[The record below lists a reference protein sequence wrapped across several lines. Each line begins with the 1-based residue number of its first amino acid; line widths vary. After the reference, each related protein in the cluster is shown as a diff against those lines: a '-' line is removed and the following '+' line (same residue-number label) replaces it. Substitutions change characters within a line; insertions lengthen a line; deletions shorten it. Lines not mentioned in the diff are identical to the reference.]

1 MYSTGGL
8 SYKNVAYIY
17 NLYFQLSG
25 NIFIIR
31 ILVSVTPSWPGWFL
45 TDVLLLLL
53 AGDVVPEPVG
63 PDPGA
68 VLVAVTIIWLSSFEV
83 TEGDR
88 GAVSPGKLSLV
99 KEVRETDPGPG

>member
-25 NIFIIR
+25 NIFIR
-31 ILVSVTPSWPGWFL
+31 ILVRVIPSWPGWLL
-45 TDVLLLLL
+45 TDILLLLL

-68 VLVAVTIIWLSSFEV
+68 VLVAVTIVWLSSSEV
-83 TEGDR
+83 GEGDR
-88 GAVSPGKLSLV
+88 GPVSPGELSLV

>member
-1 MYSTGGL
+1 
-8 SYKNVAYIY
+8 VIH
-17 NLYFQLSG
+17 
-25 NIFIIR
+25 
-31 ILVSVTPSWPGWFL
+31 SWPGWFL
-45 TDVLLLLL
+45 ADILLLLL
-53 AGDVVPEPVG
+53 AGNVVPETVR

-68 VLVAVTIIWLSSFEV
+68 VLVAIPIIWLSSFEV